1 MDVVL
6 HGKDGPAN
14 IIIWDIRV
22 PRVMAAILAGMTLG
36 VSGVM
41 IQLSTRNPLGDPH
54 IFGVAGGAAI
64 VQALVLAGVITTSG
78 FGLFGCAV
86 LGALVG
92 SVFISM
98 MSSRKEIGQAKLA
111 LIGISVS
118 ALSVSVSVGILVH
131 SRVFT
136 QQSLVFISGSFAN
149 RGWHEIISSL
159 PFILIGMVL
168 ALGVSGRLNILALG
182 DEIASNLGGSPER
195 TRIVAI
201 ASAAILS
208 GCAVAIGGLVGFVG
222 LLTPYIART
231 FVGNDSRLLTLSS
244 APIGAIVVLYADQV
258 ARLLFMPSEIPVG
271 MVTTFIGAPL
281 MIFIARRIL

>member
-1 MDVVL
+1 MIDKPVVQPRSLTNDSLLGESHALWYPSTLDIVSRALHLDAERPDLAEKAADKLTAISDGGSPMDAYEVYQEI
-6 HGKDGPAN
+6 H
-14 IIIWDIRV
+14 
-22 PRVMAAILAGMTLG
+22 AAFPEFQELIDEVTLSGHFNTSIL
-36 VSGVM
+36 
-41 IQLSTRNPLGDPH
+41 
-54 IFGVAGGAAI
+54 FGVAGGAAI
-64 VQALVLAGVITTSG
+64 VQALVLAGVITTAG
-78 FGLFGCAV
+78 FGLFGCSV
-86 LGALVG
+86 LGALLG

-168 ALGVSGRLNILALG
+168 AAGVSGRLNILALG

-195 TRIVAI
+195 TRIIAI

-208 GCAVAIGGLVGFVG
+208 GCAVAIGGLVGFEGPGGV
-222 LLTPYIART
+222 
-231 FVGNDSRLLTLSS
+231 
-244 APIGAIVVLYADQV
+244 Q
-258 ARLLFMPSEIPVG
+258 
-271 MVTTFIGAPL
+271 
-281 MIFIARRIL
+281 